1 MTTLDA
7 PSTRTGR
14 SLLPIAIAAGMVAL
28 LLMLIGTYVHTP
40 YKATGP
46 GEWGLSSQDL
56 NLAPLLVAFA
66 VLGAAVVFGV
76 VVARGLRTAPQQTA
90 RRSLIVAGVGVV
102 SIVAFWTGLPRD
114 PRRRRRHPRRGRPPP
129 GPPARH
135 RDRRP
140 GPSRAHH
147 GDRRLAGFH
156 RLTTTDRLR
165 PQAHPN
171 HPAHGRQPA
180 CLTEGKVSCAND
192 SWSSS

>member
-14 SLLPIAIAAGMVAL
+14 SLLPIAIAAGMVTL

-66 VLGAAVVFGV
+66 GVGAAVVFGV

-90 RRSLIVAGVGVV
+90 RRSLILAGVGVV
-102 SIVAFWTGLPRD
+102 SIVAFWTGLPVILAAGAATLAVD
-114 PRRRRRHPRRGRPPP
+114 ARRRLGRLP
-129 GPPARH
+129 GTAIV
-135 RDRRP
+135 
-140 GPSRAHH
+140 ALV
-147 GDRRLAGFH
+147 LAALITVTAVWLAFTG
-156 RLTTTDRLR
+156 
-165 PQAHPN
+165 
-171 HPAHGRQPA
+171 
-180 CLTEGKVSCAND
+180 
-192 SWSSS
+192 